1 MANKKLDNDHY
12 EHVTPLRL
20 TERQD
25 AEVRDLARRQ
35 GITVTQLLRDALVEQ
50 LEISKGPAAKRVLA

>member
-20 TERQD
+20 TEQQD
-25 AEVRDLARRQ
+25 AEVRELAQ
-35 GITVTQLLRDALVEQ
+35 AGGVTVTQLLRDAIVAKLK
-50 LEISKGPAAKRVLA
+50 ISKGPAAKRVIA